1 MKKLGLVLALVI
13 LGTSAASAQS
23 IRIGPGGVGVDL
35 DGRDRRI
42 ERRVRDDRV
51 IIRRDRD
58 YRAYRSPR
66 CRTTVVRRENRF
78 GRVTVR
84 RVRTCR

>member
-23 IRIGPGGVGVDL
+23 IRIGAGGVGVDL

-78 GRVTVR
+78 GRVTVM